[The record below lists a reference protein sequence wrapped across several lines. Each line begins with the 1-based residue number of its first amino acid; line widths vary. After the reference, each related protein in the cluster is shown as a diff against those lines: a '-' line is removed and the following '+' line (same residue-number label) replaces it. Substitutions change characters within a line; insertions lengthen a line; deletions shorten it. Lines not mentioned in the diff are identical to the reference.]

1 MTDVI
6 LCGVEEKQAKRVRD
20 ALAKAGDL
28 TIGVDDEADDDLVA
42 RLAADRP
49 NVVALGPGLNGRD
62 RFEMTR
68 ALAETDPTIAVLIV
82 DPPTE
87 ALLASALEAGARGL
101 LAPEASTA
109 ETRATFERVIAMSR
123 RLRDRQ
129 DAAAVEP
136 ERRTIVVAS
145 AKGGAG
151 KTVIAVNLAVAIA
164 LTERRQAAIVDLDLQ
179 FGDVASALLLAPE
192 HTIADAVEAAEVAAA
207 GATALKVFLTRH
219 APTDLF
225 ALCAPESPAT
235 ADEIPVAKVSNILEA
250 LSREFRH
257 QIIDTAAGLGEHT
270 LAALDKATDIVV
282 VVDLD
287 VPSVRGGRKFLEA
300 LDEIGL
306 RTARRHI
313 VLNRADS
320 KVGLDPGEVAAVLS
334 VPIDITLPSSR
345 DIPLSYNEGRPLV
358 LARPRHPFARGIQDL
373 AYRMTRSGAYQ
384 GVNR

>member
-1 MTDVI
+1 MSDVI
-6 LCGVEEKQAKRVRD
+6 LCGVDEKHVKRVQD
-20 ALAKAGDL
+20 ALAKSEGV
-28 TIGVDDEADDDLVA
+28 TVSVDDEADDDLVA
-42 RLAADRP
+42 RLAAERP
-49 NVVALGPGLNGRD
+49 AVVALGPGLDGRD
-62 RFEMTR
+62 RFGMTR
-68 ALAETDPTIAVLIV
+68 ELAEADPTIAVLIV

-87 ALLASALEAGARGL
+87 ALLTSALEAGARGL
-101 LAPEASTA
+101 LAPDASA
-109 ETRATFERVIAMSR
+109 SETRATFERVLGMSR

-136 ERRTIVVAS
+136 QRRTIVVAS

-151 KTVIAVNLAVAIA
+151 KTVIAVNLAVTIA
-164 LTERRQAAIVDLDLQ
+164 LAERRQAAIVDLDLQ

-192 HTIADAVEAAEVAAA
+192 HTIADAVEASDISPA

-235 ADEIPVAKVSNILEA
+235 ADSITVAKVSSILDA
-250 LSREFRH
+250 LSMEFRH
-257 QIIDTAAGLGEHT
+257 QVIDTAAGLGEHG

-287 VPSVRGGRKFLEA
+287 VPSVRGSRKFLEA

-306 RTARRHI
+306 RAARRHI

-320 KVGLDPGEVAAVLS
+320 KVGLDADEVAAVLS
-334 VPIDITLPSSR
+334 VPIDVALPSSR
-345 DIPLSYNEGRPLV
+345 NVPLSYNEGRPLV
-358 LARPRHPFARGIQDL
+358 LSRPRHPFARRIEDL
-373 AYRMTRSGAYQ
+373 AERIIRTGSYQ
-384 GVNR
+384 GVTR